1 MRGSVLFDSAELG
14 AINRPFGAFAIGH
27 LALALNVFSR

>member
-1 MRGSVLFDSAELG
+1 MGGSVLFDSAELC

-27 LALALNVFSR
+27 LALSMNAFFR